1 MSYNQSNEHLGQ
13 RIKFEHSRLHS
24 AEEWPASAYKYAVL
38 AAIRSTLGRL
48 EAEFPVPEAPQCT
61 ICASRKA
68 GAVVL
73 EFPSRSRK
81 SSVITRLAA

>member
-1 MSYNQSNEHLGQ
+1 MSYTQSNEHLGQ

-24 AEEWPASAYKYAVL
+24 AEEWPASPYKDAVL

-48 EAEFPVPEAPQCT
+48 EAELPAAEAPQCT

-73 EFPSRSRK
+73 EFPSRSRA
-81 SSVITRLAA
+81 SFAVTRLAA